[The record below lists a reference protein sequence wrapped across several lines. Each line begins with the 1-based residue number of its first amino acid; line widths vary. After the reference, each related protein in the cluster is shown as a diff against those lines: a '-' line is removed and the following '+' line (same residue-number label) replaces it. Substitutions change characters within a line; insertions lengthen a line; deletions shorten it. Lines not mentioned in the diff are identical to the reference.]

1 MAYVCRAQST
11 QLPFGREEIANK
23 QNIETSSFYVSLLYP
38 VCMII
43 STTARPPVERIT
55 DVKKILLEILKGTNA
70 AATLLLPIMEAAENK
85 VVIDEAELRP
95 VYEAL
100 QELFTDL
107 GIVLSDVLVL
117 EDDIAHL
124 QRLAEATQRDSSE
137 ETEV

>member
-1 MAYVCRAQST
+1 
-11 QLPFGREEIANK
+11 
-23 QNIETSSFYVSLLYP
+23 
-38 VCMII
+38 MII
-43 STTARPPVERIT
+43 STTARPPAERIT
-55 DVKKILLEILKGTNA
+55 DVRKILLEILKGTNA

-124 QRLAEATQRDSSE
+124 QRLAEASQRDSSE